1 MTPRSKGTKA
11 PATRKTDARA
21 HCVASKTAPRCSREC
36 STCTTSSTYGFNK
49 GVIGRQAARFEP
61 GRTLEAI
68 PSTEY
73 ETLDAVLLDG
83 WRVD

>member
-1 MTPRSKGTKA
+1 
-11 PATRKTDARA
+11 
-21 HCVASKTAPRCSREC
+21 
-36 STCTTSSTYGFNK
+36 
-49 GVIGRQAARFEP
+49 VIGRQAARFEP